1 MTRRVMLGC
10 AALSPYLLEKRT
22 LRRSPTDTRDT
33 KISCPLIP
41 LHPRSKR
48 RATRRL
54 RARWRLTL
62 KGPLALPALFVG
74 SIVESSILP
83 WPIEFPM
90 LAYMLRGRI
99 ETLVVT
105 LVVTLGSVVGCF
117 LSYAAGRAAFGLM
130 ADFIA
135 ARPALADAL
144 VQAQAQINEAG
155 AVAVSAAMMTPT
167 PVQITS
173 FAAGVLQMSPL
184 SIRTRRLRGTVD
196 PLLVHG
202 PAGVLFGR
210 ADHAGVAQ
218 NPGGLAPSGP
228 DRRGDGLCRRLRLD
242 ADLRC
247 SAPKSGSSSGLSQSR
262 TR

>member
-22 LRRSPTDTRDT
+22 LRPRRHRHSGHKKFMPFDPA
-33 KISCPLIP
+33 S
-41 LHPRSKR
+41 PRSQR

-62 KGPLALPALFVG
+62 KGPLALPALFLG

-105 LVVTLGSVVGCF
+105 LVVTLGSVVGCL

-135 ARPALADAL
+135 ARPGLAEALA
-144 VQAQAQINEAG
+144 QAQAQINEAG

-184 SIRTRRLRGTVD
+184 LFALAVFAGRSIRYWSMGLLVFFLGERIMQAWRKIPAGLRRLARI
-196 PLLVHG
+196 
-202 PAGVLFGR
+202 GVVIAFVGVFAWTLTAVFG
-210 ADHAGVAQ
+210 A
-218 NPGGLAPSGP
+218 
-228 DRRGDGLCRRLRLD
+228 
-242 ADLRC
+242 
-247 SAPKSGSSSGLSQSR
+247 
-262 TR
+262 